1 MCGGVGGGGSSGGC
15 LPREGVKLSGQG
27 GQITGSREEARAAGG
42 PAARRLC
49 LNPSLCR
56 TQARG
61 FITPAAAGA
70 DPSLSFLLS
79 YLIFFFLSNTISG
92 FFALSRFNRFLA
104 PSLGP
109 STFCLGLYSSFS
121 LFFSSPRWLTF
132 LFQSPLAF
140 YFYSPFIVPHCII
153 SLCWFMVFSL
163 RVRFASV

>member
-1 MCGGVGGGGSSGGC
+1 MSQTDPILTLCRTLGVKGLASSMSCLYSSSPPPLPPSKGDVCGGAGGGGSSGGC

-27 GQITGSREEARAAGG
+27 GQISGSREEARATGG

-61 FITPAAAGA
+61 FITPAAARA

-92 FFALSRFNRFLA
+92 FLR
-104 PSLGP
+104 SLV
-109 STFCLGLYSSFS
+109 
-121 LFFSSPRWLTF
+121 LTG
-132 LFQSPLAF
+132 S
-140 YFYSPFIVPHCII
+140 
-153 SLCWFMVFSL
+153 
-163 RVRFASV
+163 